1 MSNYGSNSFVI
12 EGAVGIEMYK
22 KISKAFDICVE
33 EVHKPYEIG
42 RLNGKVYT
50 IEMSKSKYSIDDREY
65 IFSVYNI
72 EDYENKHFGLSLAYS
87 WIQPYNIELEDGNLH
102 ISESWLNSV
111 GAVEYYIRDVK
122 LHKQTNVYFETHC
135 EADDMVGATNDSDG
149 KYFKKCC
156 VLLDYDTD
164 AMIETLAQLYAS
176 KDELDKFDNIK
187 MQKKYYEL
195 SFDEQLSICKSLEE
209 KGVDIYYDIP
219 KVIETE
225 KFFG

>member
-1 MSNYGSNSFVI
+1 MPSIISQLTAKNKIINELKISNMSNYGSNSFVI

-22 KISKAFDICVE
+22 KISKAFDICVD
-33 EVHKPYEIG
+33 EVHTPYEIG

-87 WIQPYNIELEDGNLH
+87 WIHPTDIELKDGNLH

-122 LHKQTNVYFETHC
+122 LHKQTNVYFETNC
-135 EADDMVGATNDSDG
+135 EADIAGATNDSEG
-149 KYFKKCC
+149 KYFERYC
-156 VLLDYDTD
+156 
-164 AMIETLAQLYAS
+164 
-176 KDELDKFDNIK
+176 
-187 MQKKYYEL
+187 YYECECDTMIPENFNDL
-195 SFDEQLSICKSLEE
+195 PVDEQLLICKLLKD
-209 KGVDIYYDIP
+209 KGIGIEYNATRI
-219 KVIETE
+219 IETD
-225 KFFG
+225 KLFG